1 MKPIHCRRPLA
12 VAIDLSLQRRSPE
25 IGSSEV
31 GRRLS
36 ATWPSKTAKWECG
49 DRSRRYERP
58 QFGAFLQVLR
68 RFPRTEW
75 RNQNPMISPVLLNFP
90 APFTIE
96 GIREISAFEM
106 ASSPAA
112 KSGLPAGQPTLGP
125 SLRCRPVV
133 DFSIGAKQP
142 PTDRFLDERQR
153 VPCLTGVGFGG
164 FSTELGC
171 RQLILLGAYT

>member
-1 MKPIHCRRPLA
+1 
-12 VAIDLSLQRRSPE
+12 
-25 IGSSEV
+25 V

-96 GIREISAFEM
+96 GIREISAFRTKGHQSRLRNQGCRQ
-106 ASSPAA
+106 AR
-112 KSGLPAGQPTLGP
+112 TLGP
-125 SLRCRPVV
+125 SPRCRPVV
-133 DFSIGAKQP
+133 DFGIGAKQP
-142 PTDRFLDERQR
+142 PTDSFLDERQR
-153 VPCLTGVGFGG
+153 LPCLTGVGFGG